1 MKNGMYLVLALL
13 LCLIAVGGIAVLM
26 QGDNSSTGGNNS
38 GYDTPY
44 DSGGSNGGDSGGNS
58 GGVSMNGITLN
69 ETSLIF

>member
-26 QGDNSSTGGNNS
+26 RDDNFSTGSNNS
-38 GYDTPY
+38 GYDTPF
-44 DSGGSNGGDSGGNS
+44 DSGGSNGGSNNGNS
-58 GGVSMNGITLN
+58 GGVNINSITLN

>member
-26 QGDNSSTGGNNS
+26 RDDNTSTGGNNS
-38 GYDTPY
+38 GYDTPF
-44 DSGGSNGGDSGGNS
+44 DSGGSNGGSNGGNS
-58 GGVSMNGITLN
+58 GGVNINSITLN